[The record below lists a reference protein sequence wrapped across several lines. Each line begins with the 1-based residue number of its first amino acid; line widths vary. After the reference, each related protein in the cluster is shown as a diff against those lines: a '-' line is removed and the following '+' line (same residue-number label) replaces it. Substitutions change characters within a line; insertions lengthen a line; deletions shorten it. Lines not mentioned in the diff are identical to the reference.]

1 MNSLQFMCSLNRTKA
16 NRLAI
21 ITDSLNLRHTAH
33 FAPDKLVIL
42 LYDHHQGVLL
52 HNVYYI
58 LTTRVVVLAL
68 FTTIA
73 VSKMFTAMLST

>member
-21 ITDSLNLRHTAH
+21 IMDSLHLRHTAH
-33 FAPDKLVIL
+33 FTPDKLVIL
-42 LYDHHQGVLL
+42 LYDHHKGVLL
-52 HNVYYI
+52 HNVKYI
-58 LTTRVVVLAL
+58 LTTRVVVL
-68 FTTIA
+68 FTTMA